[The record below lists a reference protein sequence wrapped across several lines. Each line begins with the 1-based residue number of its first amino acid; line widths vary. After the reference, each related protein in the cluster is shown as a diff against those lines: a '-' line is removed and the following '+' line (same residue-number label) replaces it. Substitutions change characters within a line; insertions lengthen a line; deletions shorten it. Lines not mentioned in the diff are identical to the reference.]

1 MRTRGVSWAGSPYCL
16 YISIG
21 KADLLTGNPT
31 QGRGALSGRV
41 SLQLEY
47 QGFAY
52 AVPGFFG
59 ILSCRLR
66 DCLINEKN
74 KLASI
79 QLKHPFKGYCMEAS
93 KCPIGMLWFILS
105 VPVYRVP
112 PDPMGGSEDWTGG
125 QVGLPD
131 KNMGPNHIRPPP
143 LRAGSR

>member
-1 MRTRGVSWAGSPYCL
+1 MGKGVFRAGLSCCL
-16 YISIG
+16 YISTG
-21 KADLLTGNPT
+21 KADLWAGSTA
-31 QGRGALSGRV
+31 QGRGALCACV
-41 SLQLEY
+41 SLPLEH

-52 AVPGFFG
+52 ALQGFFG
-59 ILSCRLR
+59 ILSWRLR

-74 KLASI
+74 KLAPI

-105 VPVYRVP
+105 VPVYRVR
-112 PDPMGGSEDWTGG
+112 PDQADDSEDWTGG
-125 QVGLPD
+125 QVRLPD